1 MLKRK
6 KATVRKAMQ
15 GSNRIWS
22 AVAVI
27 DGTKTE
33 VLIQFGLTEPDIG
46 KRLVIEGSGRE
57 WKEATQ

>member
-1 MLKRK
+1 MLKHK

-15 GSNRIWS
+15 GGTGIWS

-33 VLIQFGLTEPDIG
+33 VLIPFGLAEPAIG
-46 KRLVIEGSGRE
+46 KRLVIEGSGRQ
-57 WKEATQ
+57 WKDITQ